1 MGCADRDGN
10 SSPDESG
17 LGRNHVRK
25 SSPVVGKV
33 MVAGC
38 TGIRQLGGPSMS
50 EPRIKA
56 GQSWHCR
63 GLSCAPAL
71 IVIGAVVEI
80 AGRPAVAC
88 CSVTAAA
95 GTAADGSGPS
105 ETVPFLPLTIEALAD
120 SVGELASEADGEVA
134 AGFLAAFQA
143 WQADPRG
150 LSVFNVAY
158 DGSLDRLIARQMASI
173 VGVDPNSRA

>member
-1 MGCADRDGN
+1 
-10 SSPDESG
+10 
-17 LGRNHVRK
+17 
-25 SSPVVGKV
+25 
-33 MVAGC
+33 
-38 TGIRQLGGPSMS
+38 MS
-50 EPRIKA
+50 ELKVKA

-63 GLSCAPAL
+63 GSSRGRAL

-80 AGRPAVAC
+80 EGRPAVAC

-95 GTAADGSGPS
+95 GTAADGSGPN
-105 ETVPFLPLTIEALAD
+105 ETIPFLPLTIEALAG
-120 SVGELASEADGEVA
+120 SVGELAGDADGAVA

-150 LSVFNVAY
+150 LSVFNVPY